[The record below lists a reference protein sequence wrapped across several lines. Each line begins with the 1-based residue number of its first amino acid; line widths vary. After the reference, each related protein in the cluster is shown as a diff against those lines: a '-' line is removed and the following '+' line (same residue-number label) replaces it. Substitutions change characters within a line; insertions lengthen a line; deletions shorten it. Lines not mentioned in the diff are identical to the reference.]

1 MTAPINRTR
10 LRKLHTA
17 ILLATRDKDWRRAE
31 MLFLSA
37 PATYRAVTALL
48 VFAVRLGRASGQDAS
63 RKAQKLRE
71 TAPSAEALA
80 AVDGMRGEVG
90 EWPAQP

>member
-1 MTAPINRTR
+1 MTAPRH

-31 MLFLSA
+31 RLFLSA
-37 PATYRAVTALL
+37 PAQYRAVTALL
-48 VFAVRLGRASGQDAS
+48 VFCVRLGRASGHDAS
-63 RKAQKLRE
+63 RRAQKRAE
-71 TAPSAEALA
+71 SAPSEQALA
-80 AVDGMRGEVG
+80 AVDGMRGEVFG